1 MLRLNTRHQLPQTDL
16 RIQRAT
22 LDRAAYVPAQVHT
35 NQRQARSN
43 KGVTQVSIDID
54 SYRSQRV
61 TGRRTMDDFT
71 RSRGQ
76 RGISDVQAAT
86 SRHTQQGYA
95 RATNG
100 AKRGDDIQSMYYNQL
115 FADAEAV
122 PVFHL
127 DWTSGVDITVNPSQL
142 VGDIDTGDVTARVET
157 TPGADIRTTQ
167 GGVQTYISNEGF
179 IRNWVSEDTYDIYA

>member
-16 RIQRAT
+16 RIQRGT
-22 LDRAAYVPAQVHT
+22 LDRAAHVPAQVHT
-35 NQRQARSN
+35 NSRQARST
-43 KGVTQVSIDID
+43 KGVTQMSIDID

-61 TGRRTMDDFT
+61 TGRRTMNDFT
-71 RSRGQ
+71 RTRGQ

-86 SRHTQQGYA
+86 SRHTQQAYA

-100 AKRGDDIQSMYYNQL
+100 AKRGDDIQAMYYNQL

-127 DWTSGVDITVNPSQL
+127 DWTSGVDITVNPEQI
-142 VGDIDTGDVTARVET
+142 VGDFDTGDVRARIDT
-157 TPGADIRTTQ
+157 TSSADIRTSQ
-167 GGVQTYISNEGF
+167 GGVETYLRDKGF
-179 IRNWVSEDTYDIYA
+179 IRHWVSEDTYDIYA